1 MVFQAEYSQTRFP
14 LIPGLFL
21 LKNRSRYFW
30 KTTIQRDLRSK
41 QQKRTLSST
50 VGAVIVADVHTPQKR
65 SFNMSRIK
73 SRDTRPERIV
83 RSLAHSL
90 GYRFRLYSKDLP
102 GKPDLVFPGRRKV
115 LFVHGCFF
123 HMHRCR
129 YGRVVPKTNAE
140 FWHIKR
146 SGNAARDKR
155 KARWFL

>member
-1 MVFQAEYSQTRFP
+1 
-14 LIPGLFL
+14 
-21 LKNRSRYFW
+21 
-30 KTTIQRDLRSK
+30 
-41 QQKRTLSST
+41 
-50 VGAVIVADVHTPQKR
+50 
-65 SFNMSRIK
+65 MSRIK

-83 RSLAHSL
+83 RSLTHGL

-140 FWHIKR
+140 FW
-146 SGNAARDKR
+146 RDKR
-155 KARWFL
+155 ESNVVRDRRNIAALRKTGWKVLTVWECWTKSQRVDRLPIILKEFLG